1 MPDFKTRLLEEKAQL
16 DERLEKLKAFQ
27 TSDAFQNISPIQ
39 QTLLN
44 IQADAMATYSQ
55 VLLERIAWLEMPVG
69 ASQA

>member
-1 MPDFKTRLLEEKAQL
+1 MSDFKSRLTEEKAQL
-16 DERLEKLKAFQ
+16 DERLEKLQAFQ
-27 TSDAFQNISPIQ
+27 TSDAFQNVSPVQ

-44 IQADAMATYSQ
+44 IQANAMATYSQ

>member
-1 MPDFKTRLLEEKAQL
+1 MSDFKTRLVEEKAQL
-16 DERLEKLKAFQ
+16 DERLEKLQAFQ
-27 TSDAFQNISPIQ
+27 NSDAFQGISPVQ

-44 IQADAMATYSQ
+44 VQANAMATYSQ

>member
-1 MPDFKTRLLEEKAQL
+1 MSDFKSRLVEEKAQL
-16 DERLEKLKAFQ
+16 DERLEKLQAFQ
-27 TSDAFQNISPIQ
+27 SSDAFQNIAAVQ

-44 IQADAMATYSQ
+44 VQANAMATYSQ